1 MLNAAYSSMSSIA
14 QWYMVNGQML
24 LTPIIP
30 QKSHLLS
37 PMMHFFAFFFSAR
50 YAIRLVLGGV
60 PDNAR
65 VMGCTC
71 ANSPSLPTFFFV
83 YYSE

>member
-37 PMMHFFAFFFSAR
+37 PMMHFFLLFSAG

-71 ANSPSLPTFFFV
+71 ANSPSLPAFFFV

>member
-1 MLNAAYSSMSSIA
+1 
-14 QWYMVNGQML
+14 ML

-30 QKSHLLS
+30 EKSHLLS
-37 PMMHFFAFFFSAR
+37 PMMHFFCIFSVG

-71 ANSPSLPTFFFV
+71 ANSPRFFFET
-83 YYSE
+83 SGSAA